1 MENLSIELLPVAE
14 EVPAF
19 HPLPVVS
26 HAFDPDRIADVLAR
40 ITVQRTQHPMIRT
53 VFFAGEAVGRIAQ
66 NPYGIG
72 WIASCNRKHL
82 YSSIKD
88 AALACYQDSRGVRD
102 E

>member
-40 ITVQRTQHPMIRT
+40 ITGVTQHPMIRT
-53 VFFAGEAVGRIAQ
+53 VFYCPVRQSDESHRI
-66 NPYGIG
+66 PDGIG
-72 WIASCNRKHL
+72 WIASIRSQAPVLVDQGCG
-82 YSSIKD
+82 
-88 AALACYQDSRGVRD
+88 ACLLPGQQGGAR
-102 E
+102 